1 MNIGLCTITNKEW
14 PVEDVL
20 TLAAEAGYDGVEIWG
35 RKHVGVTHDGDDPDL
50 ETCRRIATKA
60 SDLGLEIPV
69 YGSYLRPGTAGFRDE
84 LETGLEAG
92 VALDAD
98 LIRVWPG
105 DQEYGEHE
113 STHWDAVVE
122 DLALAG
128 RRATSRGL
136 DVTIEKH
143 EGTLANREE
152 GARRLIEAV
161 DSPAVG
167 LNWQPLFFLD
177 DDELQGEAKRL
188 APISNNIHLQATRER
203 GGNQRCPLSEAY
215 FDVPEIVSAFDSA
228 GFDGYLEVEFVDPT
242 AEYEATVEAEREYL
256 AEIAS

>member
-1 MNIGLCTITNKEW
+1 MDIGLCTITNKEW

-35 RKHVGVTHDGDDPDL
+35 QEHVGVSHDGADPDL
-50 ETCRRIATKA
+50 ETCRKVAAEA

-69 YGSYLRPGTAGFRDE
+69 YGSYLRPGTASFRDE
-84 LETGLEAG
+84 LETELEAG
-92 VALDAD
+92 EALDAD
-98 LIRVWPG
+98 FIRVWPG

-136 DVTIEKH
+136 EVTLEKH

-177 DDELQGEAKRL
+177 GDEISGEAKRL
-188 APISNNIHLQATRER
+188 APISNNVHLQATHKR
-203 GGNQRCPLSEAY
+203 GGNQRCPLPEAY

-256 AEIAS
+256 AGIRP